1 MGAVTLPENG
11 REIVR
16 LENAWKIYQMGN
28 EDVKALR
35 GVNVTFDKGDFW
47 AIMGPSGSG
56 KSTMMNV
63 LGCLDR
69 LSSGAYYLDGQDVS
83 QLDDDSLSELRLRYL
98 GFIFQS
104 FNLIPQLT
112 VQRNI
117 ELPLYYLGWDAIRS
131 AQRAKELA
139 DRVGLGDRLNHR
151 PTELSGGQMQRV
163 AIARAL
169 TNDPQVIFADEPTG
183 NLDSATGVQI
193 MEVLARLNE
202 QGKTIVMVTHESD
215 IAAYAHKRLHM
226 IDGNIDRI
234 EEGTHETGVS
244 HGTGFQPVKDAV
256 KPGLSTTEG
265 MAVPRGDATR
275 ATHNE

>member
-1 MGAVTLPENG
+1 MSAATLPQNG
-11 REIVR
+11 RAIVR
-16 LENAWKIYQMGN
+16 LENAWKVYQMGT

-35 GVNVTFDKGDFW
+35 GVNITFEKGDFW

-69 LSSGAYYLDGQDVS
+69 LSSGAYYLDGKDVS

-139 DRVGLGDRLNHR
+139 EQVGLGDRLSHR

-193 MEVLARLNE
+193 MDVLTKLNE
-202 QGKTIVMVTHESD
+202 QGKTVVMVTHEPD

-234 EEGTHETGVS
+234 EVGAHVVEGARDTVLHAG
-244 HGTGFQPVKDAV
+244 KDAA
-256 KPGLSTTEG
+256 KPAAAKG
-265 MAVPRGDATR
+265 MSVPGGDAAR
-275 ATHNE
+275 ATRGK